1 MRSRA
6 YELDWQKEVS
16 MAEMQAAV
24 FKGDRSLEVR
34 AVERPS
40 PGPGNVLIRVRHCGI
55 CGSDLHFYKGELP
68 SPPGLRM
75 GHEFSG
81 EIAEVGQGV
90 DGLRPGDQVCVEPLI
105 VCGECEHCRSG
116 NYQLCLTRRLLGA
129 GGVDGAF
136 AEYVEVPAYSVY
148 RLPQGMDAEVGSLIE
163 PLAVAVHGL
172 RLAELSMGERVVVLG
187 AGTIG
192 QMALLAAQAFGASDT
207 TVVALHQHQ
216 AEAARALGASR
227 AVEASDEA
235 LAQLAQNLSESP
247 PDVVVEA
254 VGGEA
259 DTLVRAAS
267 LVRPGGRVC
276 LLGLFVRPVPWN
288 PLGFLLKE
296 GRLVAGMTYGRG
308 EARSDFEL
316 ALEIAARRPDDLRRL
331 ITHRLPLS
339 RVGEA
344 FETAADKST
353 GSIKVTVEL

>member
-1 MRSRA
+1 MS
-6 YELDWQKEVS
+6 
-16 MAEMQAAV
+16 EMQAAI

-34 AVERPS
+34 PVERPS

-55 CGSDLHFYKGELP
+55 CGSDLHFYKAELP

-81 EIAEVGQGV
+81 EIAEVGRGV
-90 DGLRPGDQVCVEPLI
+90 DGLRPGDEVCVEPLM
-105 VCGECEHCRSG
+105 VCGECEHCRGG
-116 NYQLCLTRRLLGA
+116 NYQLCTTRRLLGA
-129 GGVDGAF
+129 PGVDGAL
-136 AEYVEVPAYSVY
+136 AEYVEVPAYCVY
-148 RLPQGMDAEVGSLIE
+148 RLPQGVDAEVGSLIE

-192 QMALLAAQAFGASDT
+192 QMALLAAQAFGAGDT
-207 TVVALHQHQ
+207 TVVALHPHQ
-216 AEAARALGASR
+216 AETARALGASR
-227 AVEASDEA
+227 TVGVGDK
-235 LAQLAQNLSESP
+235 LVQDFRDSP

-296 GRLVAGMTYGRG
+296 GRLVTGMTYGRG
-308 EARSDFEL
+308 DARSDFEL
-316 ALEIAARRPDDLRRL
+316 ALETAARRSDDLRRL

-353 GSIKVTVEL
+353 GSIKVTVEP